1 MSAKFRFYGV
11 VSHASVSPE
20 KGRSALD
27 GVKAID
33 NMANKMELPV
43 ESIENTNQN
52 KYLIKYRVG
61 ARLATV
67 KMNSLGKIINIITEA
82 E

>member
-1 MSAKFRFYGV
+1 
-11 VSHASVSPE
+11 
-20 KGRSALD
+20 
-27 GVKAID
+27 
-33 NMANKMELPV
+33 MELPV
-43 ESIENTNQN
+43 KSIENTNQN

-61 ARLATV
+61 AKLATV